1 MRSGCCLLLV
11 ASLCTFITAPIP
23 AQVST
28 EQPTYKPIGLEFFS
42 IENRKWRIAEYRADD
57 GQQTDKDGLIGAV
70 RTAVITFQG
79 GGVSGSVMCGA
90 LTGFYKLSGRRME
103 VDAGFPLI
111 GLCPRDELSESRAV
125 VNAFK
130 GELTIQK
137 AGDEILLLGK
147 DGRARVRLVPIG
159 LLRQSPRSDCR
170 NISITLISLRS
181 SDQGRGHMVS
191 EDSPALNTTLFH
203 VLSSLDLYAQ

>member
-1 MRSGCCLLLV
+1 
-11 ASLCTFITAPIP
+11 
-23 AQVST
+23 
-28 EQPTYKPIGLEFFS
+28 
-42 IENRKWRIAEYRADD
+42 
-57 GQQTDKDGLIGAV
+57 
-70 RTAVITFQG
+70 
-79 GGVSGSVMCGA
+79 MCGA

-103 VDAGFPLI
+103 VDAGVPLI

-159 LLRQSPRSDCR
+159 LPPSVP
-170 NISITLISLRS
+170 TK
-181 SDQGRGHMVS
+181 
-191 EDSPALNTTLFH
+191 
-203 VLSSLDLYAQ
+203 